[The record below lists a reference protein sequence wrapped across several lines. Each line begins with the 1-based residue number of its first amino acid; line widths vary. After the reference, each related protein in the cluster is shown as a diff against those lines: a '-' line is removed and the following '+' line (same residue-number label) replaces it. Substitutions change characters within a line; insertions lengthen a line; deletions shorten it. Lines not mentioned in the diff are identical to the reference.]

1 MIEIKNVSL
10 RLGDTQI
17 LQDVSLTMPKG
28 GVTAL
33 VGPNGAGKSSLL
45 SLIARLRPLQ
55 SGSISVD
62 GLPVD
67 TTPSR
72 QLAKTLAILRQDP
85 AVASRL
91 KVRELVGFGRFPH
104 QRGRIDANDLL
115 LIEAAL
121 QQFGLMELAD
131 RFLDNLSG
139 GQRQRAMVA
148 MAFCQ
153 GTDYMLLDEPL
164 NNLDMLFARQLMRD
178 LRAAADNDR
187 RTVIVVLHD
196 INHAA
201 VYADR
206 IVAMKAG
213 RIVADGAPA
222 EVLQPDVLAQVFGY
236 DMNVIDVGG
245 APLVLHHR

>member
-1 MIEIKNVSL
+1 MIEINNVSL
-10 RLGDTQI
+10 NHGTSRVLHDI
-17 LQDVSLTMPKG
+17 SLTLPKG
-28 GVTAL
+28 GLTAL

-45 SLIARLRPLQ
+45 SLVARLQPLQ
-55 SGSISVD
+55 TGSISVD

-67 TTPSR
+67 TTPGR
-72 QLAKTLAILRQDP
+72 LMAQKLAILRQDP

-104 QRGRIDANDLL
+104 NRGRADERDRA

-121 QQFGLMELAD
+121 EQFDLLPLAD
-131 RFLDNLSG
+131 RFLDHLSG
-139 GQRQRAMVA
+139 GQRQRALVA

-164 NNLDMLFARQLMRD
+164 NNLDMQFARQLMRD
-178 LRAAADNDR
+178 LRSATDRER

-201 VYADR
+201 IHADR
-206 IVAMKAG
+206 IVAMKGG
-213 RIVADGAPA
+213 RVIADGAPS
-222 EVLQPDVLAQVFGY
+222 EVLQPDILEEVFGY
-236 DMNVIDVGG
+236 RMEVVRIGP